1 MIDITDLQEKIA
13 NWLKSIGISA
23 PAPIVEMGLVL
34 ALIIL
39 LFFIL
44 TLRRLHLFNVQVHTL
59 KNIDLR
65 LKGIEEGFSMFTSEE
80 SNTIDEKTKE
90 QQEHHSPAEVAEI
103 DRQDRGLKGGSQCNV
118 GKSGRIYT
126 VEELELQ
133 IRE

>member
-1 MIDITDLQEKIA
+1 MIYITDLQDKIA

-34 ALIIL
+34 ALIII

-44 TLRRLHLFNVQVHTL
+44 TLRRLHLFKVQVHTL

-80 SNTIDEKTKE
+80 SNIIDEKAE
-90 QQEHHSPAEVAEI
+90 GQQEQDNQTEVVET
-103 DRQDRGLKGGSQCNV
+103 DRQDKGLKSFAQYNV

-126 VEELELQ
+126 TEQLELQ
-133 IRE
+133 IKE